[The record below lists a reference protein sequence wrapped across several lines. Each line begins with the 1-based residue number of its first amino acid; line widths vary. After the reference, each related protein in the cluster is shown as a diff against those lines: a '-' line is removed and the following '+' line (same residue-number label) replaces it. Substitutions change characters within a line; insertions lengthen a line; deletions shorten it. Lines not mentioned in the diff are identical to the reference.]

1 LVEKDDSTVIDTA
14 YFQQG
19 YEHNNYK
26 YNWVYDEMWQ
36 YFSKKFSYMTA
47 DQVQKHWSSK
57 RLQVLEVY
65 CSDTSQITRQGE
77 LLGLTTVRFGMKH
90 GDLSTF
96 GGRCK
101 LYDFLWITRPE
112 HIWMSPKCGPWS
124 AWNRLNMNKSVKLS
138 AQIASDRKRESVH
151 MSLCAAMFQRQSWR
165 GEFFHA
171 HLEQPDGSDMMWQ
184 PEVTDIITHALRVSC
199 DMCSAGNLRHPSSG
213 ELLIRGNEPRFGRLP
228 KSCGACCNNINAQV
242 TIHMTRSRDLVV
254 PEDQGECPSLSILK
268 CTQPCLGK
276 EFAEPS
282 NAAAKCMSEP
292 SGNSKCS
299 PKITKLPICHR
310 QSRSAGD

>member
-1 LVEKDDSTVIDTA
+1 
-14 YFQQG
+14 
-19 YEHNNYK
+19 
-26 YNWVYDEMWQ
+26 
-36 YFSKKFSYMTA
+36 
-47 DQVQKHWSSK
+47 
-57 RLQVLEVY
+57 LEVY

-77 LLGLTTVRFGMKH
+77 LLGLTTVRFGLKH

-124 AWNRLNMNKSVKLS
+124 AWNRLNMTKSVKLS
-138 AQIASDRKRESVH
+138 AQIASDRRGVSVH
-151 MSLCAAMFQRQSWR
+151 MSLCAAMFQLQSWR

-199 DMCSAGNLRHPSSG
+199 DMCSAGNLRHPNSG
-213 ELLIRGNEPRFGRLP
+213 ELLRKRTQVWTTSQIMWRMLQQYQCPGNHPHDTIAG
-228 KSCGACCNNINAQV
+228 SC
-242 TIHMTRSRDLVV
+242 R
-254 PEDQGECPSLSILK
+254 EDQVECLSLSTLK
-268 CTQPCLGK
+268 CTQPCLGR

-282 NAAAKCMSEP
+282 NAAAKCMNDLSANNK
-292 SGNSKCS
+292 SSL
-299 PKITKLPICHR
+299 KITNLPTCHR
-310 QSRSAGD
+310 QSRSAGV